1 MSVSGKKICNQDGV
15 MGIRRAAKVLMSG
28 TLAAVF
34 LLWSPGAPAGQTP
47 RRIEVLAKRFAFSPA
62 EISLK
67 KGEPVV
73 LVFKSADVT
82 HGIKFDELDAQT
94 EIHKGTDS
102 ELALTPKETGD
113 FVGHC
118 TNFCGEGHGSMALTL
133 HVTE

>member
-1 MSVSGKKICNQDGV
+1 MGKRRMAKAV
-15 MGIRRAAKVLMSG
+15 MGGA
-28 TLAAVF
+28 LAAVF
-34 LLWSPGAPAGQTP
+34 LLWSPAVPAVETP
-47 RRIEVLAKRFAFSPA
+47 RRIEVSAKRFAFTPA

-82 HGIKFDELDAQT
+82 HGIKFKELNAQAEIRKDT
-94 EIHKGTDS
+94 ES
-102 ELALTPKETGD
+102 ELALTPRETGD

-118 TNFCGEGHGSMALTL
+118 SHFCGAGHGSMVLTL